1 MDNVLE
7 PAVEPVIAPPT
18 PPAPTPDPNIDPE
31 IVKQVQQ
38 KAFGYAMSMID
49 EALKEAGYDKGDNKI
64 KTTEYLKQILTEKG
78 TKTDSQ
84 TVITPDGDTESRL
97 KALQAQI
104 LERDQAIE
112 ALKLSTSTQK
122 REFFLENLLDS
133 APIYAPEHLGEAEK
147 QRYITRARKAIKE
160 ELTANYQIKEDG
172 SSFRFYTSDGEAIF
186 DGTAD
191 MNFISPKDLLNREF
205 SEFLSKPSASQATP
219 SPRGTGTKELDKQVS
234 NSIVPPNLK
243 TRHEFYEYLQNE
255 KKYLFGD
262 KNFLEAVKKAQEE
275 KPSLFK

>member
-7 PAVEPVIAPPT
+7 PVVEPVIVPST
-18 PPAPTPDPNIDPE
+18 PPSPSTHEPDPELIKG
-31 IVKQVQQ
+31 IQQ

-49 EALKEAGYDKGDNKI
+49 EALKEAGYDKGDTKI
-64 KTTEYLKQILTEKG
+64 KTTEYLKQILTEKV

-84 TVITPDGDTESRL
+84 TVIPPDADTNARL
-97 KALQAQI
+97 KALQDQL
-104 LERDQAIE
+104 LEKDKAIE
-112 ALKLSTSTQK
+112 ALKTSTSTQK

-160 ELTANYQIKEDG
+160 ELTSNYQIKEDG
-172 SSFRFYTSDGEAIF
+172 STFKFYTSDGEAIF

-219 SPRGTGTKELDKQVS
+219 SPRGTGTKELDNKVS
-234 NSIVPPNLK
+234 TSIVPPSIK
-243 TRHEFYEYLQNE
+243 TRHEFYEYLQTE
-255 KKYLFGD
+255 KKYAFGD
-262 KNFLEAVKKAQEE
+262 KNFLDAVKKAQEE

>member
-7 PAVEPVIAPPT
+7 PVVEPVIAPST
-18 PPAPTPDPNIDPE
+18 PPAPPAHEPDPELIKG
-31 IVKQVQQ
+31 IQQ

-49 EALKEAGYDKGDNKI
+49 EALKEAGYDKGDTKI

-78 TKTDSQ
+78 TKTDLP
-84 TVITPDGDTESRL
+84 TVIPPDADTSARL
-97 KALQAQI
+97 KALQEQ
-104 LERDQAIE
+104 LVEKDKAIE
-112 ALKLSTSTQK
+112 VLKSSTSTQK
-122 REFFLENLLDS
+122 REFFLENLLDG

-172 SSFRFYTSDGEAIF
+172 SNFRFYTSDGEAIF

-205 SEFLSKPSASQATP
+205 SEFLSKPSASQAIP
-219 SPRGTGTKELDKQVS
+219 SPRGTGTKELDKQVT

-243 TRHEFYEYLQNE
+243 TRHEFYEYLQTE
-255 KKYLFGD
+255 KKYAFGD
-262 KNFLEAVKKAQEE
+262 KNFLDAVKKAQEE